1 MAANVGE
8 SPASAEELGR
18 IYRALFEASHDV
30 IVLQDESFRIVD
42 INPRGAALTGYGLDE
57 LRRMSASRDL
67 VVAEDFDK
75 IRKILAEVRQGH
87 TREYEIRWRTKDGR
101 IIDFDVISLPLSLPG
116 RKSAWTFCSLRDMT
130 RRKAV
135 EREFRESE
143 KRLQQIVATLPVG
156 LTMVNRDGN
165 VVFANAAMKRI
176 WGSVVTSGPERWAQ
190 SKGYWAD
197 SGKRIESSEW
207 ASVRALHE
215 GRTSL
220 GELIDIET
228 FDGRNKTVQN
238 SAAPIRSE
246 DGQIV
251 GAIIVNEDVTERVR
265 AEKGLRHAVEE
276 LKALSIKLVEV
287 QDTERHE
294 LSRELHDRMG
304 QNLTALGINLD
315 IVKSRLP
322 SEDPEIAA
330 RLQDSRDLLKATFD
344 SMINLLSELRPPML
358 DDMGLIPAIKWY
370 GKKFAARTSLEVSVA
385 GEDTLRLKPQ
395 LEIVL
400 FRIAQEALNNV
411 AKHAR
416 ARHVDVA
423 LVTSDGDLSLSIS
436 DDGVGV
442 DIPSDGA
449 PRAGGFGIVTMRERA
464 RAIGGRLQ
472 VRRRPEGGTSV
483 VVSVA
488 QQSP

>member
-1 MAANVGE
+1 M
-8 SPASAEELGR
+8 SAEELGR

-30 IVLQDESFRIVD
+30 VVLQDEAHRIVD
-42 INPRGAALTGYGLDE
+42 VNPRAAEITGYDLAE

-67 VVAEDFDK
+67 VAPEDRDK
-75 IRKILAEVRQGH
+75 IAKILDEVRQGNA
-87 TREYEIRWRTKDGR
+87 REYEIRWKTKDGR
-101 IIDFDVISLPLSLPG
+101 IIEFDVISLPLLLPG
-116 RKSAWTFCSLRDMT
+116 RKSSWTFCSLRDMT

-143 KRLQQIVATLPVG
+143 KRLQQILATLPVG
-156 LTMVNRDGN
+156 VSMVDRDGD
-165 VVFANAAMKRI
+165 VVLANAAMKRV
-176 WGSVVTSGPERWAQ
+176 WGSLIESGPKRWVQ

-197 SGKRIESSEW
+197 TGKRVEASEW

-215 GRTSL
+215 GRTSM

-228 FDGRNKTVQN
+228 FDGRRKTVQN
-238 SAAPIRSE
+238 SAAPICSE

-251 GAIIVNEDVTERVR
+251 GAVIVNEDVTERVR
-265 AEKGLRHAVEE
+265 AEKALRQAVEE
-276 LKALSIKLVEV
+276 LKALSLKLVEV

-315 IVKSRLP
+315 IVKSRLA

-330 RLQDSRDLLKATFD
+330 RLQDSRDLLTATFD

-358 DDMGLIPAIKWY
+358 DDMGLLPALKWY
-370 GKKFAARTSLEVSVA
+370 GKKFAARTGLEVSIA
-385 GEDTLRLKPQ
+385 GEDTLRFKPQ
-395 LEIVL
+395 VEIVL

-416 ARHVDVA
+416 ARHIDA
-423 LVTSDGDLSLSIS
+423 SLTSSDGDLTLSIS

-442 DIPSDGA
+442 EIASDGA
-449 PRAGGFGIVTMRERA
+449 PRAGGGFGMVTMRERA

-483 VVSVA
+483 IVSVA
-488 QQSP
+488 ST